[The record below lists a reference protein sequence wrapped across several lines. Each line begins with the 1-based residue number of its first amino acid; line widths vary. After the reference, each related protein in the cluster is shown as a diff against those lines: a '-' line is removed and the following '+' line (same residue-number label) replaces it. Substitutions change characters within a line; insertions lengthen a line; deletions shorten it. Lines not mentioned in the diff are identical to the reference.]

1 MGLLTFAPVDMLGNG
16 VWGISLLS
24 RYATEK
30 YDLDVINEIRDD
42 AKAGLITERG
52 CLDVTYS

>member
-1 MGLLTFAPVDMLGNG
+1 MIGNG

-30 YDLDVINEIRDD
+30 YDVKLMTLEKELKYGIRDD
-42 AKAGLITERG
+42 ARA
-52 CLDVTYS
+52 DSYY

>member
-1 MGLLTFAPVDMLGNG
+1 MIGNG